1 MDYETAFAYSS
12 VFHIDNKGKVLIKT
26 KLNKS
31 LSIKS
36 LFERYDIN
44 MHSTMINLDLVKD
57 VNFDKKLS
65 YCPDYKLFLNIVAAG
80 YKYQNIDEPLVKYRI
95 HNDSLSNELDNI
107 KFDEID
113 YVLESIKLN
122 FPLVYNKHKKSILKG
137 RFKTFNLIILKNN
150 LKKENYFKA
159 SKILFKLSKYNF
171 KFLFLSFVMLLPI
184 INKYVSRIINKLF

>member
-1 MDYETAFAYSS
+1 MQLKFLDYETAFVYSS

-57 VNFDKKLS
+57 INFDKKLC

-80 YKYQNIDEPLVKYRI
+80 FKYKKIDEPLVKYRI
-95 HNDSLSNELDNI
+95 HNNSLSNELENI

-113 YVLESIKLN
+113 YVLENIKLK
-122 FPLVYNKHKKSILKG
+122 FPQVYYKYKKSILKG
-137 RFKTFNLIILKNN
+137 RFKTFNLIKLKNH
-150 LKKENYFKA
+150 LKRQNFSKA
-159 SKILFKLSKYNF
+159 SKIFFRLSKYNF
-171 KFLFLSFVMLLPI
+171 KFLFYQS
-184 INKYVSRIINKLF
+184 